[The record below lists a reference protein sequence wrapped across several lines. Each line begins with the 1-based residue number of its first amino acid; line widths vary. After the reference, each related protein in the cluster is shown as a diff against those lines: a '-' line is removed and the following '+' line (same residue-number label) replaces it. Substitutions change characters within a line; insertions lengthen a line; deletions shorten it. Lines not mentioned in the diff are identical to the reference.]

1 MSFINQD
8 EQNNQITE
16 QKNHIIIGDAIPSD
30 NKKEC
35 NSINQKSTQSH
46 DNNDDDDNTLV
57 VPNLDGR
64 RAWIVLGG
72 FALINLFVGIQ
83 MPWYLYS

>member
-1 MSFINQD
+1 MSFINHD
-8 EQNNQITE
+8 EQHNQITE

-30 NKKEC
+30 NKEEC
-35 NSINQKSTQSH
+35 NSITRRSTQRH
-46 DNNDDDDNTLV
+46 DDNDDDNTIV

-72 FALINLFVGIQ
+72 FVLINLFVGIQ
-83 MPWYLYS
+83 MPWYLYP